1 MGGHYLV
8 SLITRQVDDQS
19 LDSYMMTLVEGHSL
33 VSLMM
38 TSGLSVSGQSY
49 NDMNGWLIS
58 SCLIMTDGWSF
69 CGHSYDDNSG
79 Q

>member
-1 MGGHYLV
+1 MDG
-8 SLITRQVDDQS
+8 QS
-19 LDSYMMTLVEGHSL
+19 LDSYMMTLVVGHSL

-49 NDMNGWLIS
+49 SDMGGWLIS
-58 SCLIMTDGWSF
+58 SRLIIMTDGWSF
-69 CGHSYDDNSG
+69 CDHSYDDNSG